1 MICRPLINT
10 PFMAHIL
17 LFSICL
23 TAPLLLVEKIDHT
36 LRKKTV
42 YLYRYVSSSIR
53 MNRLDWIHT
62 FFTNGRSIW
71 SVVPHA
77 CALAALGGRFKYF
90 GATQQRRAQA
100 NQFNLPSTYR
110 REAVSRR
117 RRIVPTGHDQ
127 LQIHWIN

>member
-1 MICRPLINT
+1 MMNNSTEIFSFHVRIFTQNCNSNCGEEMICRQLINT
-10 PFMAHIL
+10 AIMAHIL

-62 FFTNGRSIW
+62 FSPTDG
-71 SVVPHA
+71 VYGV
-77 CALAALGGRFKYF
+77 L
-90 GATQQRRAQA
+90 
-100 NQFNLPSTYR
+100 YR
-110 REAVSRR
+110 MHVLWR
-117 RRIVPTGHDQ
+117 H
-127 LQIHWIN
+127 